1 LPEDKRKFIY
11 EKGAKEF
18 ETQIK
23 AKIAELETSN
33 TDELNFDGDL
43 TILENVVSLKE
54 LNETVGQAKNH
65 FKTEAQKIVGTNL
78 DSNI

>member
-33 TDELNFDGDL
+33 TE
-43 TILENVVSLKE
+43 
-54 LNETVGQAKNH
+54 
-65 FKTEAQKIVGTNL
+65 
-78 DSNI
+78 